1 MPRSVQETSI
11 QSATARSRLAVRAEP
26 YYRGIQQGLALGY
39 RRGKNGGSWLARTR
53 DPIRDSYNET
63 KIGPADDQP
72 DRTVRGFTFDE
83 ATQRA
88 REIFA
93 EEEARRTSGVRPG
106 AKKKTIGD
114 VLDGYVAGY
123 TSGDARRDKK
133 PGRDLKNLNSILD
146 CHVRPALAHLRIEQ
160 LNSDLLEQF
169 KFNLARSPRLTR
181 TRLPSRASGA
191 SGLAPLQNLSA
202 VQPTDDPEDF
212 EAAQERERK
221 RKARANRILTPLRA
235 ALNFAVTKKMI
246 ATDVAWRTALKP
258 FPDVDAASDRYLSE
272 DECQRLQ
279 QAADPDFRPLV
290 SAALFTGGRYGSLR
304 LLRVSDLHLVQ
315 KFAIFRVTKS
325 GKRQNVRLTTSA
337 CKFFRVQTAKKS
349 PNDHVFVKLSG
360 EPWKP
365 SDQARRMAAACEKA
379 EIDPTVTFHE
389 LRDTFASLLAQKGVP
404 ILTLSKLLGHAD
416 TRVTEKYYAH
426 LDAQHLQQAVD
437 ANLPDF
443 GVLQTGLLQQAS
455 GEPDDENDG
464 LTNIGEA
471 PFAISADVHPRHQRI
486 PNHEASAS
494 KRPGLAL
501 QLPFMEASESMGN
514 HDSKIV
520 DAGSV
525 D

>member
-1 MPRSVQETSI
+1 
-11 QSATARSRLAVRAEP
+11 
-26 YYRGIQQGLALGY
+26 
-39 RRGKNGGSWLARTR
+39 
-53 DPIRDSYNET
+53 
-63 KIGPADDQP
+63 
-72 DRTVRGFTFDE
+72 
-83 ATQRA
+83 
-88 REIFA
+88 
-93 EEEARRTSGVRPG
+93 
-106 AKKKTIGD
+106 
-114 VLDGYVAGY
+114 
-123 TSGDARRDKK
+123 
-133 PGRDLKNLNSILD
+133 
-146 CHVRPALAHLRIEQ
+146 
-160 LNSDLLEQF
+160 
-169 KFNLARSPRLTR
+169 
-181 TRLPSRASGA
+181 
-191 SGLAPLQNLSA
+191 
-202 VQPTDDPEDF
+202 VQPADDPEDF
-212 EAAQERERK
+212 EAAQERQRK

-337 CKFFRVQTAKKS
+337 CRFFSMQTAKKS

-360 EPWKP
+360 APWKP
-365 SDQARRMAAACEKA
+365 SDQARRMAAACAKA

-443 GVLQTGLLQQAS
+443 SALPTGLLQQAP

-464 LTNIGEA
+464 LIHIGEA